1 MPYRFAFLLIVLCVS
16 ARAVYAQENTGPLPA
31 PQNSPSA
38 SVCSHVPD
46 VDTDSDAYNTGFSD
60 GYKAGCKHASSA
72 QPSTSSGI
80 HLDDAVS
87 DTPAPT
93 SSLKEENDNL
103 LKLIGEVCKGADIG
117 ARRKGASQNETWN
130 LKYRIAV
137 LTGLI
142 EKPPSDC
149 Q

>member
-16 ARAVYAQENTGPLPA
+16 ARAVYAQENTEPLPA
-31 PQNSPSA
+31 PQNSAAA

-46 VDTDSDAYNTGFSD
+46 ADTDSDAYNTGFSD
-60 GYKAGCKHASSA
+60 GYKAGCKHGLST
-72 QPSTSSGI
+72 QHSTSVGQV
-80 HLDDAVS
+80 DEYVT

-93 SSLKEENDNL
+93 LSLKEENDNL
-103 LKLIGEVCKGADIG
+103 LKLIGEVCKGADVS
-117 ARRKGASQNETWN
+117 ARKKGANQNETWN
-130 LKYRIAV
+130 LKYRITL
-137 LTGLI
+137 LTHLI